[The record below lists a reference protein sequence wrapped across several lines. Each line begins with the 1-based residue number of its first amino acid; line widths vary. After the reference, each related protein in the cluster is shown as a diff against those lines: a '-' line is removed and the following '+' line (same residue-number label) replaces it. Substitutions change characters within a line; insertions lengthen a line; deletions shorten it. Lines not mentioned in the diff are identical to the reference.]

1 MSAIESEY
9 LRLMGEA
16 DVPGM
21 ASAIVRAG
29 QLHSFTCRGVRSV
42 RSPAAVDEDTVFDAA
57 SLSKPVFAHAVLQL
71 ADQGL
76 LSLDA
81 PLSDYL
87 PGYLPADE
95 HASSITARHVL
106 SHSSGLPN
114 WRNADRPLRTYF
126 PPGERFS
133 YSGEG
138 FLYLQK
144 AVEAI
149 TGEKLHV
156 LAERL
161 VLAPFGMT
169 RSSFIWEGRFDPNRA
184 YPHDDFGEPA
194 VGWKPGEGNAA
205 STLQTT
211 AADYAHFLLHV
222 LDGSRLRPETSQ
234 LWLRPHIDV
243 RHAKPQ
249 SLGPKDDDVAT
260 GVAWGLGWGI
270 EVAEGSIFHWGDNGA
285 FKAFTIGSVESR
297 DALVFFMNGASG
309 LCLMPELLQ
318 HLLPGNRPS
327 LAWLDYGRH
336 DAPVRRMLRAAR
348 SHGVAA
354 SWRDMED
361 AGLTTDELLWIA
373 RGLSATRL
381 DDESRL
387 LREQIKQ
394 RQVANSSSAS

>member
-1 MSAIESEY
+1 MSAIGSEY

-21 ASAIVRAG
+21 AGAIIRAG
-29 QLHSFTCRGVRSV
+29 RLDSFICRGVRGV
-42 RSPAAVDEDTVFDAA
+42 WSPAAVDEDTVFDAA

-71 ADQGL
+71 VDQGL

-95 HASSITARHVL
+95 HESSITARHVL

-114 WRNADRPLRTYF
+114 WRNADLPLRTYF

-149 TGEKLHV
+149 TGEKLRV

-169 RSSFIWEGRFDPNRA
+169 RSSFIWESRFDSNRA
-184 YPHDDFGEPA
+184 EPHDDFGAPA
-194 VGWKPGEGNAA
+194 VAWKPGDGNAA

-222 LDGSRLRPETSQ
+222 LDSSRLRPETLQ
-234 LWLRPHIDV
+234 LWLRPHIEV
-243 RHAKPQ
+243 RHAKTQ

-260 GVAWGLGWGI
+260 GVAWALGWGI
-270 EVAEGSIFHWGDNGA
+270 EVAEGTFFHWGNNGA
-285 FKAFTIGSVESR
+285 YKAFTIGSMESR

-309 LCLMPELLQ
+309 LCLMPELLK

-336 DAPVRRMLRAAR
+336 DAPVRRMLRAVR
-348 SHGVAA
+348 SQGVEAT
-354 SWRDMED
+354 WREMED
-361 AGLTTDELLWIA
+361 AGLGADELLWIA
-373 RGLSATRL
+373 RGLGAARL

-387 LREQIKQ
+387 LREKITQ
-394 RQVANSSSAS
+394 RRGANASSAS